1 MPGASGAR
9 PSLSVSTSAPASPK
23 ASSIA
28 RRVRVRES
36 ARSDADQLYVKYGSR
51 EQVVEAA
58 TRSSA
63 AVDHEL
69 GLEFRHCSC
78 EVLLAA

>member
-1 MPGASGAR
+1 M
-9 PSLSVSTSAPASPK
+9 
-23 ASSIA
+23 
-28 RRVRVRES
+28 ES
-36 ARSDADQLYVKYGSR
+36 AAREGYFGLAMLRSRRGLPNAERMQLYVKYGSW
-51 EQVVEAA
+51 EKVVEAA